1 MGNRIGLF
9 VSVVLASAAL
19 TATSSVAAPAADE
32 CIAKPNGPA
41 PAGQHWYYRTNR
53 ELKKKCW
60 YLADEGEKT
69 VPVDEDGIGEK
80 TLPAEKPAGRASKEA
95 ADHRGACR
103 ASPMTAVFSPP
114 RRTRE
119 PN

>member
-9 VSVVLASAAL
+9 ASVVLASAAL
-19 TATSSVAAPAADE
+19 AATSSVAAPAADE

-69 VPVDEDGIGEK
+69 VPVEK
-80 TLPAEKPAGRASKEA
+80 TASVEKTPPAEKTRAGRASKEA
-95 ADHRGACR
+95 ADHRCACR
-103 ASPMTAVFSPP
+103 A
-114 RRTRE
+114 TR
-119 PN
+119 